1 MQRIIV
7 IPDSFKGA
15 LSSREAGSAIAAGLA
30 SVTDAEVLVVPI
42 ADGGEGTVEAFV
54 AAAGGALRSATVCG
68 VFYGERVPVHY
79 GLIDPDVAVVET
91 ASCAGLPLASGRED
105 TGRATTFGVGEQILD
120 AVSASARRVIVGA
133 GGSATTDG
141 GTGAAAALGVR
152 FLDAAGE
159 EFVPT
164 GDTLTRIARIDST
177 PARDRLRA
185 VDVEVMCDISNPLT
199 GSQGAAHV
207 FGPQKG
213 ADPASVVSLDT
224 GLVHLA
230 GIVERDLGV
239 AIDALPGAGAAGG
252 LAGGL
257 HAFIGATLKP
267 GIDVVLKTAGFH
279 DLVKT
284 ADLVIT
290 GEGRIDGQSLAG
302 KVPIGVAQAVR
313 AAGRAIPVI
322 VLAGSVGQD
331 ADTLYDEGITAIV
344 PIGRGPQDLATA
356 IRRTAEDLT
365 ATARDVGRLVMA
377 CSPAGLTR

>member
-1 MQRIIV
+1 MGLITVVAEDRQW
-7 IPDSFKGA
+7 FKARCG
-15 LSSREAGSAIAAGLA
+15 LSSEGTPREIAFCAHTILA
-30 SVTDAEVLVVPI
+30 DEVLVVEDNELNLKLFCDLLRAHGYSAEPVR
-42 ADGGEGTVEAFV
+42 DG
-54 AAAGGALRSATVCG
+54 R
-68 VFYGERVPVHY
+68 
-79 GLIDPDVAVVET
+79 
-91 ASCAGLPLASGRED
+91 
-105 TGRATTFGVGEQILD
+105 D
-120 AVSASARRVIVGA
+120 AVAR
-133 GGSATTDG
+133 
-141 GTGAAAALGVR
+141 
-152 FLDAAGE
+152 
-159 EFVPT
+159 
-164 GDTLTRIARIDST
+164 
-177 PARDRLRA
+177 ARDFRPDLI
-185 VDVEVMCDISNPLT
+185 VMDVQMPVMDGI
-199 GSQGAAHV
+199 AA
-207 FGPQKG
+207 
-213 ADPASVVSLDT
+213 T
-224 GLVHLA
+224 RE
-230 GIVERDLGV
+230 IVERDLGV
-239 AIDALPGAGAAGG
+239 AIDALPGSGAAGG

-267 GIDVVLKTAGFH
+267 GIDVVLETAGFH

-377 CSPAGLTR
+377 CSPTGLTR